1 MPLRK
6 VREGK
11 PLPDT
16 EEMKVW
22 RKQYMEMS
30 FEEHKAKLME
40 LGLSEEEI
48 EEFREV
54 WMKEKKEFKGK

>member
-6 VREGK
+6 IREGK

-16 EEMKVW
+16 EEMKAW
-22 RKQYMEMS
+22 RKQYMGMS
-30 FEEHKAKLME
+30 FEEHKQRLMN

-48 EEFREV
+48 EEFREA
-54 WMKEKKEFKGK
+54 WMKEREKAKS